1 MLSGVQ
7 PTNRSSVICLSTSS
21 TLSVTYSWFGTFALP
36 VVVVVPWFVFAPVV
50 PPLFAVVPWFAFSPA
65 SGKLP
70 GSLLFTGFSV
80 FPAFSPWLFSSVDP
94 GLVLT
99 SDMLGSFS
107 SKPALDVPSSFKYI
121 TTPVVAAATNTNVA
135 IIIAIVFLFAFIF
148 SSPIFIFLLPL

>member
-1 MLSGVQ
+1 M
-7 PTNRSSVICLSTSS
+7 
-21 TLSVTYSWFGTFALP
+21 
-36 VVVVVPWFVFAPVV
+36 PWFAFAPVV

-70 GSLLFTGFSV
+70 GSLLFSGFSV
-80 FPAFSPWLFSSVDP
+80 FPAFSPELFLLFSSVVP

-135 IIIAIVFLFAFIF
+135 IIIAIIFLFAFIF